1 MKFVDGEAFLLLGKV
16 LRIKNYYGH
25 EFKVT
30 SDNNYLYIYRENKV
44 GIKNKFTKWYNQFI
58 LQEFDKQVEKT
69 YKRYQKYGISKPK
82 VIYKNMKTQ
91 WGSCHIN
98 KGIITINTQLIKV
111 DPFLTEYVICHEL
124 THLIYK
130 NHTSDFY
137 AFLTAMVP
145 DWKQRE
151 QILNKIFINNIG
163 GLKNDN

>member
-1 MKFVDGEAFLLLGKV
+1 ME
-16 LRIKNYYGH
+16 H
-25 EFKVT
+25 E
-30 SDNNYLYIYRENKV
+30 
-44 GIKNKFTKWYNQFI
+44 QFI
-58 LQEFDKQVEKT
+58 CHISKYDRHDPGDDIDKQVEKA

-98 KGIITINTQLIKV
+98 KGIITLNTQLIKV